1 MNVIHEYLYNSEY
14 LAHTIFKIGKW
25 INRASNWLTIQCRG
39 ESWLSITISFIMFCV
54 IHLSLRKELVAHFVS
69 FHVWVCVHTQKR
81 PIVINC
87 FWFQKTT
94 AAKEKEEE
102 EILKNHCT
110 KHKLTKISF
119 WRKLYDTNFFKY
131 WKWR

>member
-1 MNVIHEYLYNSEY
+1 
-14 LAHTIFKIGKW
+14 
-25 INRASNWLTIQCRG
+25 
-39 ESWLSITISFIMFCV
+39 MFCV

-94 AAKEKEEE
+94 AAKEEE

-119 WRKLYDTNFFKY
+119 SRKSYDTNILSIGSEDSFE
-131 WKWR
+131 RML

>member
-1 MNVIHEYLYNSEY
+1 
-14 LAHTIFKIGKW
+14 
-25 INRASNWLTIQCRG
+25 
-39 ESWLSITISFIMFCV
+39 MFCV

-94 AAKEKEEE
+94 AAKEEEE
-102 EILKNHCT
+102 EIQKNHCT
-110 KHKLTKISF
+110 KHRMSKEYFSKRLFQFEESVLCSTWNFSHNSILFDKITEIKNVKFKLC
-119 WRKLYDTNFFKY
+119 FKKFMLR
-131 WKWR
+131 WLQIL